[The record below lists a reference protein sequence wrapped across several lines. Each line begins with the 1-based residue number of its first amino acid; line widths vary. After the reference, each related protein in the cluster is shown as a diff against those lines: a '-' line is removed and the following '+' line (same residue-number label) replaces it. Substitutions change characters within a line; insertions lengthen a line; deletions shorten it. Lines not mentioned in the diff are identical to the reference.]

1 MIEMLDLNEDL
12 ARQLSEVNVP
22 RETPKTYKLPWKAEP
37 SEAQEVD
44 WCDSEEE
51 TIQLE
56 IAAIQS
62 KGDPRGPAIAVAIC
76 GLPIAS

>member
-1 MIEMLDLNEDL
+1 MPDLYEDL
-12 ARQLSEVNVP
+12 ARQLSEVDVP
-22 RETPKTYKLPWKAEP
+22 REGTPKRYKLPWKAEP
-37 SEAQEVD
+37 GEAQEVD

>member
-1 MIEMLDLNEDL
+1 MIAMPKLNEDL

-37 SEAQEVD
+37 GEAQGVD

-56 IAAIQS
+56 IAAI
-62 KGDPRGPAIAVAIC
+62 
-76 GLPIAS
+76 